1 MPDSTKTAY
10 DLMIERKRKKKKDNK
25 DKNG

>member
-10 DLMIERKRKKKKDNK
+10 DLMIERKRTQKKDNK